1 MRIEASAVS
10 DVGYVR
16 SKNEDI
22 VLLGDRL
29 IRDGSCEGAF
39 LPDED
44 RPVLF
49 AVADGMGGM
58 ERGEEASE
66 IALERLRAVMTT
78 LPRDLD
84 RGELEKTFHAYAQE
98 THGAMPPGSGTTLV
112 ALLFYRGKAF
122 RFHAGDSR
130 LYRFRGGSLA
140 RLTRDHSLREY
151 GNMPS
156 APSNIIVN
164 AIGGSDRVFL
174 EFAEV
179 EGEALPGDV
188 FLLSSD
194 GLHDLVPRNEIEAII
209 REKRSGAAA
218 ALVDAAKDR
227 GGADNV
233 SVVLVEPREE

>member
-1 MRIEASAVS
+1 MRIEASAAS
-10 DVGYVR
+10 DVGFVR

-22 VLLGDRL
+22 VLVGDRL
-29 IRDGSCEGAF
+29 VRDGSCEETF
-39 LPDED
+39 FPDED
-44 RPVLF
+44 GPVLF

-58 ERGEEASE
+58 ERGEEASG
-66 IALERLRAVMTT
+66 IALERLRTLMAA

-84 RGELEKTFHAYAQE
+84 RAELEEAFHAYARE
-98 THGAMPPGSGTTLV
+98 THLAVPPGSGTTLV

-130 LYRFRGGSLA
+130 LYRLRDGSLA

-164 AIGGSDRVFL
+164 ALGGGDRVFL

-194 GLHDLVPRNEIEAII
+194 GLHDLVSRNEIEAIV
-209 REKRSGAAA
+209 REKRSDSAG
-218 ALVDAAKDR
+218 ALVDAAKAR
-227 GGADNV
+227 GGVDNI
-233 SVVLVEPREE
+233 SVVLVEPKEE